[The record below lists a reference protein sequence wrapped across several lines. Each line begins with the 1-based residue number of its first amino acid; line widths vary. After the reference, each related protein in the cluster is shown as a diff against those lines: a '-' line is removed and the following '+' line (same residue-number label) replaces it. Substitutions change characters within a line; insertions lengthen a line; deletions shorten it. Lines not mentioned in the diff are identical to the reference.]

1 MIQIFKMALRD
12 LMRNRRRS
20 FFSALALGLGLGLL
34 LLIASFFRGEM
45 RGAMNTAINL
55 QSGHLQVRVKTYDET
70 KTSLAYED
78 LIENPQQV
86 AAKIASLSPIKV
98 ATPRLFAS
106 GYVAAGNQSIG
117 VRIVGVDPASDAN
130 DPYRKGLVSGE
141 FIQADDREGVLM
153 GKVLAD
159 KLNLKPGDKITL
171 LANTS
176 NGDVDEQGFLVRGTY
191 STRTPAFDE
200 TVLLMPLAKAQAFT
214 QAGNR
219 ASTIFIL
226 LKDQDQYLAVS
237 EALKANT
244 QYVVLNYLELNEL
257 LAQTEQLSS
266 GYIYLIY
273 MIVLAVT
280 ATVIINTLIMAVFER
295 TREIGILSALGMKS
309 PQIMA
314 MFFVESA
321 LLAFGGIVIGLV
333 LGGLMVYY
341 ATTVG
346 FYIGNMG
353 LSGILIGER
362 IYAYL
367 TVNDTIMLTVIT
379 LIISLLAALYP
390 ALLAAQMEPVEA
402 LRGGKQA

>member
-1 MIQIFKMALRD
+1 MIQLFKMALRD
-12 LMRNRRRS
+12 LGRNRRRS

-55 QSGHLQVRVKTYDET
+55 QSGHLQVRVKTYDEN

-86 AAKIASLSPIKV
+86 AAKIASLPPIKV

-117 VRIVGVDPASDAN
+117 VRIIGVDPASDAN
-130 DPYRKGLVSGE
+130 DPYRKGLMSGE

-153 GKVLAD
+153 GKALAD
-159 KLNLKPGDKITL
+159 KLNLKPGDRITL

-200 TVLLMPLAKAQAFT
+200 AVLLMPLAKAQAFT

-280 ATVIINTLIMAVFER
+280 ATVIVNTLIMAVFER

-314 MFFVESA
+314 MFFIESA
-321 LLAFGGIVIGLV
+321 LLAFGGIVLGLV
-333 LGGLMVYY
+333 LGGIMVYY

-367 TVNDTIMLTVIT
+367 TVNDTITLSVIT